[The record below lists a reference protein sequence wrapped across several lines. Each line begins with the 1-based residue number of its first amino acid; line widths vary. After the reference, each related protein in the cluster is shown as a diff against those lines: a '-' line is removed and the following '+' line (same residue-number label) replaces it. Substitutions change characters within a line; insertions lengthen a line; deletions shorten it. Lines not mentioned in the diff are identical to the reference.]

1 MKVPPRASFM
11 AQAVATLLS
20 GVLQVGVKTSLF
32 ATVPDICS
40 EDQKSMLICP
50 TSRVAFSASA
60 IWSVPSSL
68 LISCSLEVR

>member
-11 AQAVATLLS
+11 AQAVATILS

-40 EDQKSMLICP
+40 EDQKSSLVCP
-50 TSRVAFSASA
+50 HNRVFFSASA
-60 IWSVPSSL
+60 IWCVPSSL
-68 LISCSLEVR
+68 FP